1 MGQMKRDSGI
11 RVMRCAEQSSPPQNR
26 ANVLTLL
33 ICAMFFLFDGNYL
46 AADTNQISAPIDIAV
61 RIKKQHAEARARFQV
76 ETNNAD
82 AAWQFARACF
92 DLAEIAT
99 SDAEREK
106 TAQAGIAASRKAI
119 ASRPAAG
126 QGHYYLALNLGQLAR
141 TRMLGAL
148 RIVDQMESTLS
159 VARTLDEHFDF
170 AGPDRSLGL
179 LYLEAPS
186 FGSIG
191 SRSKARQHLCR
202 AVELAPDYPGNR
214 LELIGAYMKW
224 GDRKTALHEFKI
236 LENLLPAARQKFV
249 GEEWAASWVGWEK
262 QIKSLKLRLDAGSKP
277 LETPR
282 QRD

>member
-1 MGQMKRDSGI
+1 MGKMKRDSGI
-11 RVMRCAEQSSPPQNR
+11 RVMRCADQSDPSQNR
-26 ANVLTLL
+26 TNVRTLI
-33 ICAMFFLFDGNYL
+33 ICAMFFLFEGNYL
-46 AADTNQISAPIDIAV
+46 AADTNQISTPIDITV
-61 RIKKQHAEARARFQV
+61 RIKKQHAEARARFQA

-82 AAWQFARACF
+82 AAWQFARSCF
-92 DLAEIAT
+92 DLGEIAT

-106 TAQAGIAASRKAI
+106 TAQSGIAASRKAI
-119 ASRPAAG
+119 ASRPTAV

-141 TRMLGAL
+141 TKMLGAL

-191 SRSKARQHLCR
+191 SRSKARQHLRR

-214 LELIGAYMKW
+214 LELVGAYMKW

-262 QIKSLKLRLDAGSKP
+262 QIKSLKQRLDAGPKP

-282 QRD
+282 QSD